1 MQTLIEKIQAI
12 LYVTGWSQDQLAVE
26 LGVSQAT
33 VSRWISTGQ
42 DPRGK
47 NRDQINALYDKHCA
61 APPDWKGML
70 SEAIV
75 TARAQGVQER
85 EILRK
90 ITEVLD
96 EIERQNPEDMKLVS
110 EVAQRVRGMKDNQG
124 GEDT

>member
-12 LYVTGWSQDQLAVE
+12 LYVTGWSQDQLALE

-47 NRDQINALYDKHCA
+47 NRDLINSLYDKHCA
-61 APPDWKGML
+61 APPDWRGML
-70 SEAIV
+70 SDAIIA
-75 TARAQGVQER
+75 ARSIGVQER

-90 ITEVLD
+90 ITEILD
-96 EIERQNPEDMKLVS
+96 EIESQNPEDMKLVS
-110 EVAQRVRGMKDNQG
+110 EAAQKVLGMKDNQG

>member
-1 MQTLIEKIQAI
+1 MIEKLLAI
-12 LYVTGWSQDQLAVE
+12 LYTTGWPQDRLAEE

-47 NRDQINALYDKHCA
+47 NRDNINALYDHYCA
-61 APPDWKGML
+61 APPNWQGML

-75 TARAQGVQER
+75 AARAIGVQER

-90 ITEVLD
+90 ITEILD
-96 EIERQNPEDMKLVS
+96 EIERENPEDMKIVS
-110 EVAQRVRGMKDNQG
+110 EVAQRVRGMKDNQDDG
-124 GEDT
+124 DT

>member
-1 MQTLIEKIQAI
+1 MIEKIQAI
-12 LYVTGWSQDQLAVE
+12 LYVTGWPQERLAEV

-47 NRDQINALYDKHCA
+47 NRDAINELYDKHCA
-61 APPDWKGML
+61 APPNWQGML
-70 SEAIV
+70 SEAIIA
-75 TARAQGVQER
+75 ARAMGVQER

-90 ITEVLD
+90 ITEILD

-110 EVAQRVRGMKDNQG
+110 EVARRVRGMKDNQDDG
-124 GEDT
+124 DT

>member
-12 LYVTGWSQDQLAVE
+12 LYVTGWSQDQLALE

-47 NRDQINALYDKHCA
+47 NRDLINALYDKHCA
-61 APPDWKGML
+61 APPDWRGML
-70 SEAIV
+70 ADAIIA
-75 TARAQGVQER
+75 ARAMGVQER
-85 EILRK
+85 EILRR
-90 ITEVLD
+90 ITEILD

-110 EVAQRVRGMKDNQG
+110 EVARRVRGMKGNQDD
-124 GEDT
+124 EDT

>member
-12 LYVTGWSQDQLAVE
+12 LYVTGWSQEQLALE

-47 NRDQINALYDKHCA
+47 NRDLINVLYDKHCA
-61 APPDWKGML
+61 APPNWQGML
-70 SEAIV
+70 SDAIIA
-75 TARAQGVQER
+75 ARALGVQER

-90 ITEVLD
+90 ITEILD
-96 EIERQNPEDMKLVS
+96 EIESQNPEDMKLVS
-110 EVAQRVRGMKDNQG
+110 EAAQRVLGMKDNQG